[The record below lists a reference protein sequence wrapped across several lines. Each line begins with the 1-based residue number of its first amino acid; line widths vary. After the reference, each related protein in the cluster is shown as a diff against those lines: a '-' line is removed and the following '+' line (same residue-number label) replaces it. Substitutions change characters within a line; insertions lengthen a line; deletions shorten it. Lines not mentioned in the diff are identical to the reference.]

1 MRPINIVFASLVT
14 VALCACGSTYRKE
27 IEGNNTGGVIPAELA
42 RGANVQSLANAHCAK
57 WGASA
62 RITFSQAD
70 TASDTVFVCEQ
81 APAVS
86 PAPAPPAKQPPA
98 KKASTPKVT

>member
-1 MRPINIVFASLVT
+1 MRPAEIALVSLLAAGV
-14 VALCACGSTYRKE
+14 CACGSSLRKE

-62 RITFSQAD
+62 RITFNQAD
-70 TASDTVFVCEQ
+70 TGSDTVFVCER
-81 APAVS
+81 APAM
-86 PAPAPPAKQPPA
+86 PPAPPPPDTKQPPA
-98 KKASTPKVT
+98 KKQAPRVT

>member
-1 MRPINIVFASLVT
+1 MRPIRIVFVSLATAV
-14 VALCACGSTYRKE
+14 LCGCGSTLRKE

-42 RGANVQSLANAHCAK
+42 RGANAQSLANAHCAK

-70 TASDTVFVCEQ
+70 TGSDTVFVCEQ
-81 APAVS
+81 APAMP